1 MLGID
6 LLIQTFKIL
15 IVLTVAFV
23 KCRNSLA
30 NEIIIFNE
38 INWGQTLTVSASLA
52 PRSTGVNM
60 KENAHLK

>member
-6 LLIQTFKIL
+6 LLIQTFNIL
-15 IVLTVAFV
+15 IVVTVAFV

-38 INWGQTLTVSASLA
+38 INWGQTLTVSALVA
-52 PRSTGVNM
+52 RVDRG
-60 KENAHLK
+60 